1 MTDVRQVAGRTAH
14 TIPSGKPS
22 PLLRRMARRA
32 DALIFIMRA
41 SGTSRNV
48 GQLARTIAKSANR
61 EFRDVNP
68 QVVVQELGF

>member
-48 GQLARTIAKSANR
+48 GT
-61 EFRDVNP
+61 FDVSSPAPLPN
-68 QVVVQELGF
+68 QRIGNSGMLTRK